1 MSLAAQGSPEW
12 HIARAGKIKASVCG
26 ALEGKHAYTKPE
38 DLVRQEVRALAGAE
52 SEFVMSAAVA
62 HGNKMEDHARKVLEG
77 IQGYTVEETGLVVHR
92 EYEFLA
98 ASPDGLV
105 GIDGS
110 IEIKCPYPLFTKSP
124 YSVYQPNRAM
134 YLMQVYMVM
143 EVLDADWCD
152 FFCYLAKNEK
162 AEPQYT
168 LERVERKQDFLT
180 ENLSRKYLPQ
190 PAKGTI
196 SRLDLYH
203 CWYKWIQEQHRDEV
217 TRAVH
222 INPIKSDEP
231 EVIKHDEE
239 LNRLTAMQ
247 DRIADI
253 KSRIGDD
260 LEALD
265 VLGKTSESLKKDIAT
280 RYEGSVSNGRTTVKV
295 IMKNPAIDYRKAFEF
310 LGGEDEVLNK
320 DESID
325 SFRRTTGAMQVQIQ
339 HGDVQ

>member
-1 MSLAAQGSPEW
+1 MSLAIQGSPEW
-12 HIARAGKIKASVCG
+12 HAARAGKIKASVC
-26 ALEGKHAYTKPE
+26 AAFEGKHPYMKSE

-52 SEFVMSAAVA
+52 SEFKMVPAVA
-62 HGNKMEDHARKVLEG
+62 HGQMMEDHARIFLEEL
-77 IQGYTVEETGLVVHR
+77 QGYTVEETGLVVHR
-92 EYEFLA
+92 DYDFLA

-105 GIDGS
+105 GIDGC
-110 IEIKCPYPLFTKSP
+110 IEIKCPFPPWTKAP
-124 YSVYQPNRAM
+124 YSIFDKKRSM
-134 YLMQVYMVM
+134 YLIQVYMQM
-143 EVLDADWCD
+143 EVLDAEWCD
-152 FFCYLAKNEK
+152 FICYLAKNET

-180 ENLSRKYLPQ
+180 EPLSRKYLPQ

-203 CWYKWIQEQHRDEV
+203 CWHKWIQEQHRDEV

-247 DRIADI
+247 DRIAEI

-260 LEALD
+260 LETLD

-295 IMKNPAIDYRKAFEF
+295 IMKNPPIDYRKAFEF